1 MKTFDLLKRFV
12 VETLSAPSG
21 NVRGTTTVRPNDN
34 THTWEELGDEDV
46 DINES
51 KWADVG
57 RQASC
62 MLIFDEDMNV
72 LAVSRKNNPDDFGLP
87 GGKVDV
93 GETPEEA
100 AVRELMEETGLIADI
115 NSLVRFFVA
124 DDGEYV
130 TYTFIGKVNGE
141 VNTDESGVV
150 RWVKPADLLRGSF
163 ADYNLKLFRK
173 LGMV

>member
-1 MKTFDLLKRFV
+1 MKAFDLLKKFI
-12 VETLSAPSG
+12 VETLSQPSG

-34 THTWEELGDEDV
+34 THTWEELGDEEI

-62 MLIFDEDMNV
+62 MLIFNEEMQI

-87 GGKVDV
+87 GGKVDA

-100 AVRELMEETGLIADI
+100 AVRELAEETGLMADI

-141 VNTDESGVV
+141 VDTGEAGVV
-150 RWVKPADLLRGSF
+150 KWVSPEELLRGSF
-163 ADYNLKLFRK
+163 ADYNMKLFQK
-173 LGMV
+173 LGLL